1 MSMRRWITALTAVG
15 ALCGGGGSAG
25 AQGTTTGA
33 ITGTIT
39 DNTGVGLEAT
49 QVEVVNAATGY
60 RTGVMSRAGGRYFV
74 QGLDVGSGYRVTVRR
89 IGFAPQ
95 TREDVPVT
103 LGQATRLDFQ
113 LTPQAT
119 ELSAVEVTAAA
130 TDAEFGPT
138 RQGVA
143 TVVNDSAIRRV
154 PQLDRDFT
162 DLVRL
167 SPQVASPAS
176 GAPSAAGAFN
186 RSNNY
191 TIDGG
196 NQNDRFNLASTEGA
210 PGGSTGGRLISP
222 EAIKEVQVVLSPT
235 DVRYGNFAGMLV
247 NAVTR
252 NGTNRF
258 TGGAIYS
265 TRRASLA
272 ADEAFIRE
280 GDLDSKQYGFQLG
293 GPIIKDRL
301 HFFIAPEWQTR
312 SNPNAGPSLS
322 AGSGNVGPVSAT
334 DVETIQNIT
343 ETQYGFDPGTAGVVS
358 LENPLTNLFG
368 RLDWQINSSNRLV
381 FRQLVNRAEQT
392 DFSRNFGTFNPNPD
406 VQSSGVRLYSN
417 AVPRENKNNSSVLQ
431 LFTNFANGASNE
443 FSFGYNT
450 IRDVRNPPVRAPEI
464 SVNVTPLGGTQASA
478 AVTLGTEQFSPVN
491 ILEQDILELS
501 NNFTIPVGAHALTL
515 GARYEGSQF
524 LNDFRQRYFGVYKF
538 NSIADYEAGIPIG
551 YSVGFE
557 NGGDIAAEFGA
568 RVLSGY
574 VQDQWSVAPNFALTY
589 GLRVDVPSLP
599 DSPDNNPAIEAAF
612 AEVYPGIRTSNKPKT
627 QALWSP
633 RVGVNWDVTGDQVTL
648 LRGSAGVYTGQ
659 PPFVMIG
666 NAYQNTGLGLAILN
680 CTGAQTPAFTTDVDG
695 LPRACAGGTP
705 AAPGTSGT
713 AGVNL
718 TDPNF
723 KYPQNF
729 VASAGFDR
737 RLPGGFVYTL
747 EGLYRNGINGM
758 FIRDLNLRGPRYVP
772 DGDGFALYRDR
783 DGRVLYADTILANGS
798 AVNNGQRIIT
808 TIGANNVNFS
818 EGAIYLTNQ
827 SGDRS
832 YSLTNQLRK
841 RFGES
846 LELTGAYTYMHS
858 RDVQSLTSDRA
869 VSNFRNGRQF
879 AGVESQPIPTTS
891 YFDRPHRIM
900 AFGTYTAPWKRYG
913 ATDLSLYYEGIS
925 GTPYT
930 IVTNG
935 DVNGDL
941 VTNNDPIYVP
951 RDARDPNEITFAG
964 TPGSQAVVEQQIAFE
979 NIIENNECLRNQRG
993 QIMKRNSCRSPFQHR
1008 MDFSLRQ
1015 SIPQIAGQN
1024 FTVQLDIFNFLN
1036 FIDKDWGQ
1044 IKLPVEAPDFP
1055 QQRVLNLRGRTAG
1068 PLSESQPT
1076 FELLPAVRTA
1086 GLYQV
1091 APNRESNFYRM
1102 QLTFRYAF

>member
-1 MSMRRWITALTAVG
+1 MRRWITPLTAIG
-15 ALCGGGGSAG
+15 ALLAGGGAAG

-49 QVEVVNAATGY
+49 QVEVVNVATGF
-60 RTGVMSRAGGRYFV
+60 RTGVLSRDGGRYFV
-74 QGLDVGSGYRVTVRR
+74 QGLDVSPSYRVTVRR
-89 IGFAPQ
+89 IGFAPM
-95 TREDVPVT
+95 TRENVRVT
-103 LGQATRLDFQ
+103 LGQATRVDFQ
-113 LTPQAT
+113 LAPQAAQ
-119 ELSAVEVTAAA
+119 LSAVEVTAAQ

-143 TVVNDSAIRRV
+143 TVVSDSAIRRL

-162 DLVRL
+162 DLVKL
-167 SPQVASPAS
+167 SPHVTSPAS
-176 GAPSAAGAFN
+176 GAPSAGGSFN
-186 RSNNY
+186 RFNNY

-196 NQNDRFNLASTEGA
+196 NQNDRFNLGSTEGT

-222 EAIKEVQVVLSPT
+222 EAVKEVQVVLNPT

-252 NGTNRF
+252 NGTNEF
-258 TGGAIYS
+258 TGGAIY
-265 TRRASLA
+265 TFRNPSLA
-272 ADEAFIRE
+272 ASEDFIKE
-280 GDLDSKQYGFQLG
+280 GDLTVRQYGFQLG

-301 HFFIAPEWQTR
+301 HFFVAPEWQSR
-312 SNPNAGPSLS
+312 SNPNAGPSL
-322 AGSGNVGPVSAT
+322 AGGANTVGNVSAA

-343 ETQYGFDPGTAGVVS
+343 RDQYGFDPGSASVLS

-368 RLDWQINSSNRLV
+368 RIDWQINPSNRLV
-381 FRQLVNRAEQT
+381 LRQLVNRAEQT
-392 DFSRNFGTFNPNPD
+392 DFSRNFGTFNANPD
-406 VQSSGVRLYSN
+406 IQTSGIRLTSN
-417 AVPRENKNNSSVLQ
+417 AVPRENKNNSTVLQ
-431 LFTNFANGASNE
+431 LFTNFANGAANE
-443 FSFGYNT
+443 FSVGYNT
-450 IRDVRNPPVRAPEI
+450 IEDVRTPPVRAPEI
-464 SVNVTPLGGTQASA
+464 SINVTPVGGTAASA

-491 ILEQDILELS
+491 ILEQKILEIT
-501 NNFTIPVGAHALTL
+501 NNFTIPLGSHNVTVG
-515 GARYEGSQF
+515 GRYEGTEF
-524 LNDFRQRYFGVYKF
+524 NNDFRQRFFGVYKF
-538 NSIADYEAGIPIG
+538 NSIADYQAGTPVG
-551 YSVGFE
+551 YSISFG
-557 NGGDIAAEFGA
+557 NGGDIAAKFNA
-568 RVLSGY
+568 NILSGY
-574 VQDQWSVAPNFALTY
+574 VQDQWAVTPNLSLTY

-599 DSPDNNPAIEAAF
+599 DTPSDNPLIADGFAA
-612 AEVYPGIRTSNKPKT
+612 AGLDVRTSRKPKT

-633 RVGVNWDVTGDQVTL
+633 RVGVNWDVTGDQTMQV
-648 LRGSAGVYTGQ
+648 RANAGVFTGQ

-680 CTGAQTPAFTTDVDG
+680 CTGAQTPAFSTDVDNM
-695 LPRACAGGTP
+695 PRACLGGTEP
-705 AAPGTSGT
+705 VPGTSGT
-713 AGVNL
+713 AGINL
-718 TDPNF
+718 TDPDF

-737 RLPGGFVYTL
+737 RLPFGLVYTL
-747 EGLYRNGINGM
+747 EGMYRNAVNGM
-758 FIRDLNLRGPRYVP
+758 FIRDLNLRGPRYV
-772 DGDGFALYRDR
+772 GDEIYRDR
-783 DGRVLYADTILANGS
+783 NGRVLYADTISATGS
-798 AVNNGQRIIT
+798 VTNNSQRVLT
-808 TIGANNVNFS
+808 RIGANNVNFG

-841 RFGES
+841 SFGQA
-846 LELTGAYTYMHS
+846 LEVMGAYTFMHS

-879 AGVESQPIPTTS
+879 AGLESEPIPTPS

-900 AFGTYTAPWKRYG
+900 LFGSYTAPWKRFG
-913 ATDLSLYYEGIS
+913 ATDVSLYYEGLS

-930 IVTNG
+930 IVANG
-935 DVNGDL
+935 DLNGDL
-941 VTNNDPIYVP
+941 VTNNDPIYIP

-964 TPGSQAVVEQQIAFE
+964 TPGSQEVTEQQIAFE
-979 NIIENNECLRNQRG
+979 NIIQNNDCLREQRG
-993 QIMKRNSCRSPFQHR
+993 KIMGRNSCRSPFQHR

-1015 SIPQIAGQN
+1015 SLPQIAGQN

-1036 FIDKDWGQ
+1036 FLNDEWGQ

-1055 QQRVLNLRGRTAG
+1055 QQRVLTVRGRTAG

>member
-1 MSMRRWITALTAVG
+1 MSMRRLMTALAAVG
-15 ALCGGGGSAG
+15 ALWGGARSAD

-33 ITGTIT
+33 VTGTIT
-39 DNTGVGLEAT
+39 DNAGGGLDAA
-49 QVEVVNAATGY
+49 QVEVVNTATGF
-60 RTGVMSRAGGRYFV
+60 RTGVMSREGGRYFI
-74 QGLDVGSGYRVTVRR
+74 QGLDVGPGYRVSVRR
-89 IGFAPQ
+89 IGSAPQ
-95 TREDVPVT
+95 TRENVRVT
-103 LGQATRLDFQ
+103 LGQATRVDFE
-113 LTPQAT
+113 LVPQAT
-119 ELSAVEVTAAA
+119 QLSAVEVIGE

-138 RQGVA
+138 RQGVS
-143 TVVNDSAIRRV
+143 TVVGDSAIRRV

-186 RSNNY
+186 RFNNY

-196 NQNDRFNLASTEGA
+196 NQNDRFNLGSTEGT

-265 TRRASLA
+265 MRGASLA
-272 ADEAFIRE
+272 ANEPFIKE
-280 GDLDSKQYGFQLG
+280 GDLTSRQYGFQLG

-301 HFFIAPEWQTR
+301 HFFVAPEWQTR
-312 SNPNAGPSLS
+312 SNPNSGPSLA
-322 AGSGNVGPVSAT
+322 AGAGNVGPVSAT

-343 ETQYGFDPGTAGVVS
+343 RSQYGFDPGTAGVVS
-358 LENPLTNLFG
+358 IDNPLTNLFG
-368 RLDWQINSSNRLV
+368 RLDWQVNGSNRLV

-392 DFSRNFGTFNPNPD
+392 DFSRNFGTFNPSPD
-406 VQSSGVRLYSN
+406 VQSSGIRLYSN

-431 LFTNFANGASNE
+431 LFTSFANGAANE

-450 IRDVRNPPVRAPEI
+450 IRDVRNAPVQAPEI
-464 SVNVTPLGGTQASA
+464 SINVTPLGGTQASA

-501 NNFTIPVGAHALTL
+501 NNFTIPVGAHAFTI
-515 GARYEGSQF
+515 GARYEGNRF

-538 NSIADYEAGIPIG
+538 NSIADYEAGTPVG
-551 YSVGFE
+551 YSIGFG
-557 NGGDIAAEFGA
+557 NGGDIAAEFKA
-568 RVLSGY
+568 NILSGY

-612 AEVYPGIRTSNKPKT
+612 ASVYPDIRTSNKPKT

-633 RVGVNWDVTGDQVTL
+633 RVGFNWDVTGDQVTQF
-648 LRGSAGVYTGQ
+648 RGSAGVFTGQ

-680 CTGAQTPAFTTDVDG
+680 CTGAQTPAFTTDVDN

-737 RLPGGFVYTL
+737 RLPGGLVYTL
-747 EGLYRNGINGM
+747 EGLYRNSINGM
-758 FIRDLNLRGPRYVP
+758 FIRDLNLRGPRTE
-772 DGDGFALYRDR
+772 GGQLYRDR
-783 DGRVLYADTILANGS
+783 NGRVLYADTIVGTT
-798 AVNNGQRIIT
+798 VTNNNQRIIT
-808 TIGANNVNFS
+808 TIGANNVNFG

-827 SGDRS
+827 SGDRG
-832 YSLTNQLRK
+832 YALTNQLRK
-841 RFGES
+841 RFGEAV
-846 LELTGAYTYMHS
+846 ELTGSYTIMHA

-891 YFDRPHRIM
+891 YFDRPHRLM
-900 AFGTYTAPWKRYG
+900 LFGSYTAPWKRYG
-913 ATDLSLYYEGIS
+913 ATDVSLYYEGIS

-935 DVNGDL
+935 DINGDL
-941 VTNNDPIYVP
+941 VTNNDPIYIP
-951 RDARDPNEITFAG
+951 RDARNPNEITFAG

-993 QIMKRNSCRSPFQHR
+993 GIMKRNSCRSPFQHR

-1015 SIPQIAGQN
+1015 SLPEIAGQN
-1024 FTVQLDIFNFLN
+1024 FTAQLDIFNFLN
-1036 FIDKDWGQ
+1036 FLNKEWGQ

-1055 QQRVLNLRGRTAG
+1055 QQRVLTVRGRTAG
-1068 PLSESQPT
+1068 PLNTSQTT

-1091 APNRESNFYRM
+1091 APNREANFYRM